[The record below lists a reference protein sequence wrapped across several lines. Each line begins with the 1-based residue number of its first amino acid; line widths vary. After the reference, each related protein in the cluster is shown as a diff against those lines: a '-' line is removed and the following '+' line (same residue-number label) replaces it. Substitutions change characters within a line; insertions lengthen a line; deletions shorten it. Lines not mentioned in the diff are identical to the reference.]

1 MDNAFVGAERY
12 DEIHHVERRL
22 GRQSDTHRSSSCEL
36 VKPTPNVRRKK
47 VDRREHPRPFLG
59 PCGSFALGG
68 ELRLLVSPPLSSDV
82 SIAPAGPSNVPP
94 LLRIFDDPH
103 DVSRATSSA
112 HPSLQRSAPKPHREL
127 RPSRVRRASRLIAH
141 GGRVA
146 PARRELRGVAI
157 TIASDDD
164 RVAWAAVPAAGSC
177 GPAARLRAADPA
189 QRKRLWELDFLEVV
203 ELVEGPERH
212 GSCVRA
218 ASGGVLSH
226 TLTSCACLRKFPSQA
241 REPQ

>member
-112 HPSLQRSAPKPHREL
+112 HPSLRRSAPKPHRQL
-127 RPSRVRRASRLIAH
+127 RPRRVSRAGRLIAQR
-141 GGRVA
+141 GRIA
-146 PARRELRGVAI
+146 PARYELLSVSIAVASNRSSV
-157 TIASDDD
+157 ASE
-164 RVAWAAVPAAGSC
+164 AVSAAGSRRST
-177 GPAARLRAADPA
+177 ARLRTADPP
-189 QRKRLWELDFLEVV
+189 KRLGKLDFVEVV

-212 GSCVRA
+212 ASCVRA
-218 ASGGVLSH
+218 A
-226 TLTSCACLRKFPSQA
+226 
-241 REPQ
+241 E